1 MSASTRLLAMREDF
15 FPVFFEIAVAN
26 YAAEN
31 VLGGR
36 WPAGDAPALAREETR
51 RLLAQGLATPDH
63 HLFELHA
70 GPGDT
75 PVGFLWLAQ
84 LPRGQ
89 EQAVF
94 VFQIHVEPEHR
105 RQGHARAALQAAE
118 AWARQRGAA
127 SLALHVF
134 AHNTGARALYDSL
147 GLAVSSLNLIK
158 RLEPPAA
165 D

>member
-1 MSASTRLLAMREDF
+1 MSAPTRLAPMRESF
-15 FPVFFEIAVAN
+15 FPVFFEIAVTN

-36 WPAGDAPALAREETR
+36 WNAMDAPTLARDETR

-70 GPGDT
+70 GDDDT

-105 RQGHARAALQAAE
+105 RRGHARAALQAAE

-134 AHNTGARALYDSL
+134 AHNTGARALYESL
-147 GLAVSSLNLIK
+147 GLVVSSLNLLK
-158 RLEPPAA
+158 RLDTPAA

>member
-1 MSASTRLLAMREDF
+1 MTQLLPMRPAF
-15 FPVFFEIAVAN
+15 YPAFFEIAVAN

-36 WPAGDAPALAREETR
+36 WSAADAPTLAREETG

-63 HLFELHA
+63 HLFELHE
-70 GPGDT
+70 GDEA
-75 PVGFLWLAQ
+75 VGFLWLAQ

-89 EQAVF
+89 ERVVF

-105 RQGHARAALQAAE
+105 RRGHARAALVAAE
-118 AWARQRGAA
+118 DWARAAGAA

-134 AHNTGARALYDSL
+134 AHNHGARALYESV
-147 GLAVSSLNLIK
+147 GLQVSSFNLLK
-158 RLEPPAA
+158 RLAPPAA
-165 D
+165 